1 MGEMNGSCTSTN
13 ALHATHCLYLIH
25 TVTCG
30 LASEG
35 LFEGRVVD
43 ADPHPG
49 LSSLQ
54 LHGGESTP
62 AQGRE
67 EACRVRPRGRQRL
80 WDRHGAQLAALTEP
94 AEGDDVRMKARG
106 LGCHVHNA
114 WREKT
119 FCNDAF
125 TSFALF

>member
-1 MGEMNGSCTSTN
+1 M
-13 ALHATHCLYLIH
+13 HAILH
-25 TVTCG
+25 TVFIWYTITCG

-35 LFEGRVVD
+35 LFEGRLVD

-54 LHGGESTP
+54 LRAGEPTL

-67 EACRVRPRGRQRL
+67 EACRVRPRGRQHLR
-80 WDRHGAQLAALTEP
+80 DRHRAQLTALTEP
-94 AEGDDVRMKARG
+94 AEGDDVRMKASG
-106 LGCHVHNA
+106 LDCHGHNA

-125 TSFALF
+125 TSLALF